1 MGLDDIFKGNI
12 VTTIAIGVGAV
23 ILAPV
28 VLRASKPLAKAAI
41 KGGIIAYE
49 KGREAFHEVSEVVED
64 MVAEVKAEMAESQIE
79 EAAEVVA
86 EAVAP
91 TRRRKAARAGA

>member
-1 MGLDDIFKGNI
+1 MDDIFKGNI

>member
-1 MGLDDIFKGNI
+1 MAGLDDLFKGNI
-12 VTTIAIGVGAV
+12 VTAVAIGIGAV
-23 ILAPV
+23 VLAPV

-64 MVAEVKAEMAESQIE
+64 MVAEVKAEMV
-79 EAAEVVA
+79 EAAEAAEETVA
-86 EAVAP
+86 EVAAP
-91 TRRRKAARAGA
+91 VRKARKRPATA